1 MKESIKSER
10 RERVSEGQL
19 VELARRTI
27 SETNRILKIPNG
39 DYVKEYG
46 MEVDRVD
53 RSKIE
58 KCQTMLESLEFFM
71 NTGKEGEHGE

>member
-1 MKESIKSER
+1 M
-10 RERVSEGQL
+10 SEGQL